1 MTDNDWPDLESVREE
16 AGLHLHWQG
25 RRSYRSLVPV
35 PRVLEQNDELSFQ
48 PEQGRNLVIEGD
60 NLQVMVSLRTQY
72 ADAIDVVYIDPP
84 YNRGGNDFRYSD
96 ARYHDPDA
104 DASDATYVSNVDGGR
119 HTKWLNYMAPR
130 LVGMKTLMADSGVI
144 FVSIN
149 DIELGRLLMLMDE
162 IFDEK
167 NRIGVITWRG
177 SADNNPSRIQTE
189 HEYIVCY
196 AKDINFV
203 PKVWSSVADEM
214 RDVLLER
221 YEELVQSGLDGAA
234 LAKEWGSLVRANGRD
249 SLGRLARYTHL
260 DENGPYQVAYRV
272 HNPKKGGYEYGVTK
286 SGVVDNPRARGTYR
300 MPANGYRFPPQTM
313 QRYIDEGKVV
323 FPRRHEQ
330 IVQMKDYLKDF
341 RGTLRSVIDL
351 DARAGS
357 YRLKQLFG
365 EEFDGFRYAKPVE
378 LIELLVGAAG
388 SKDALVLDAFAGS
401 GTTGDAVMSLNAR
414 DGGRRRF
421 VLIEEGNEDDPYAR
435 TLVAPRLRSAIEHDG
450 FDSGFAFLTTGA
462 QLDREAILSLEKD
475 KIAAVICQTDRSG
488 TRSGIKPIGGKKWV
502 IGSNQRGEALALV
515 WFGSTNSQVNASV
528 INEALAEAKG
538 IGLKT
543 PMRIYGTT
551 CTISETKSFVFCQIP
566 DEILAALQIED
577 QMPEEVEAELAEV
590 NS

>member
-286 SGVVDNPRARGTYR
+286 SGVVDNPKARGTYR

-450 FDSGFAFLTTGA
+450 LDSGFAFLTTGA